1 MDELKLYL
9 VYHLGINPCWNLRVA
24 RSPEEALTSCFHHT
38 GSDPVSDAD
47 AGSCRVEE
55 IRLEGY
61 RIRVEKVG

>member
-24 RSPEEALTSCFHHT
+24 RSPEEALTTCFHHT
-38 GSDPVSDAD
+38 DEINISDVD
-47 AGSCRVEE
+47 AGNCRVEE

-61 RIRVEKVG
+61 KIKIEKI

>member
-24 RSPEEALTSCFHHT
+24 RSPEEALTTCFHHSAEV
-38 GSDPVSDAD
+38 GVNDVD

-61 RIRVEKVG
+61 RIKIEKA

>member
-24 RSPEEALTSCFHHT
+24 RSPEEALTSCFHHST
-38 GSDPVSDAD
+38 DVGIDDVD

-61 RIRVEKVG
+61 KIRIEKV

>member
-24 RSPEEALTSCFHHT
+24 RTPEEALTSCFHH
-38 GSDPVSDAD
+38 SDSVGINDMD

-55 IRLEGY
+55 IKLEGY
-61 RIRVEKVG
+61 KIRIEKA